1 MNHIAVDNTV
11 DLWQN
16 GFRLKTA
23 RQEVSQQQFIQ
34 CPSPQMYSLYNAILA
49 QHSRQLTPVR
59 CAEQTIA
66 QLHRYFEDV
75 VLENNLAALVVESL
89 PHSSRRPIRDRTR
102 VREMARAAT
111 RAFFFVR
118 PGDALNDLAIKANH
132 QNQEPVLLQRA
143 AGDRVNERFVVIA
156 DARFSAVL
164 ASVRGTEKDGSAG
177 GDEVIW
183 SFEPDIVYSALE
195 YLMARVTAEHPY
207 QAAAF
212 SSAVRTS
219 MPKATSLQLTVS
231 VTTKLARLLT
241 EQTGRE
247 IAINRIATAIRNTL
261 ELDSILQTTVDEVGR
276 ALNACHC
283 ALRVEG
289 EAIGQA
295 LTHCYFREENPDA
308 EAREKVFT
316 DIATY
321 NSRLAVSLK
330 SHVQDGEDTGE
341 PEADVETSSRL
352 AVVPLILRDRFMG
365 SLLVESED
373 GARMWEE
380 NELLLLHTV
389 ADQVTVAVN
398 QAHLFAQTQQQALT
412 DGLTG
417 CYNRRSFEMQ
427 LERDLHL
434 ATRLRQPLSLI
445 MLDVD
450 NFKHVNDTFGHEVGD
465 QALRTLADCLREE
478 LRGVDS
484 AARFGGDE
492 FAVILPQA
500 DLEGAMLVGER
511 LRARIEQTDVAGFG
525 SIKASFG
532 VATFPL
538 HASSRDT
545 LVVAADRALYTAKHG
560 GRNRVCLPST
570 DQANDDGAAAAPEA
584 MPELEEQLTVPS
596 VDQPTPLVGPTT

>member
-1 MNHIAVDNTV
+1 MAEWVCLEDPATRTPNN
-11 DLWQN
+11 
-16 GFRLKTA
+16 
-23 RQEVSQQQFIQ
+23 QFFTG
-34 CPSPQMYSLYNAILA
+34 PTPPMYSLYNAILA
-49 QHSRQLTPVR
+49 QHARQLTPVR

-75 VLENNLAALVVESL
+75 VLENNLGALVVESL
-89 PHSSRRPIRDRTR
+89 PHASRRPIRDRTR
-102 VREMARAAT
+102 VREMARAAA

-118 PGDALNDLAIKANH
+118 PGDALNNLAVKADHHNL
-132 QNQEPVLLQRA
+132 EPVLLQRA

-156 DARFSAVL
+156 DARFSALL
-164 ASVRGTEKDGSAG
+164 ASVRGKEQDGSAG

-183 SFEPDIVYSALE
+183 TFEPDIVYSALE

-207 QAAAF
+207 HAAAF

-231 VTTKLARLLT
+231 VTTKLARLLQ
-241 EQTGRE
+241 EQAGRE
-247 IAINRIATAIRNTL
+247 IAINRIATAIRNSF
-261 ELDSILQTTVDEVGR
+261 ELDSILQTTVNEVGR
-276 ALNACHC
+276 ALNAWHC

-289 EAIGQA
+289 EAVGQT
-295 LTHCYFREENPDA
+295 LTHCYFREDGNADT
-308 EAREKVFT
+308 EARTKVLT

-321 NSRLAVSLK
+321 NSRLSVSLK
-330 SHVQDGEDTGE
+330 SHVQDGEDGGE
-341 PEADVETSSRL
+341 PEAGAEARSPL
-352 AVVPLILRDRFMG
+352 AVVPLIFHGRFMG
-365 SLLVESED
+365 SLLVGSDDE
-373 GARMWEE
+373 GRTWEE

-398 QAHLFAQTQQQALT
+398 QAHLFAQIQQQALT

-445 MLDVD
+445 MLDID
-450 NFKHVNDTFGHEVGD
+450 NFKRVNDTSGHEAGD
-465 QALRTLADCLREE
+465 RALRTLADCLREE

-500 DLEGAMLVGER
+500 DLEGAMLVAER
-511 LRARIEQTDVAGFG
+511 LRARIDQTDVAGFG
-525 SIKASFG
+525 TISASFG
-532 VATFPL
+532 IATFPL

-545 LVVAADRALYTAKHG
+545 LVVAADRALYSAKHG
-560 GRNRVCLPST
+560 GRNRVCLPPS
-570 DQANDDGAAAAPEA
+570 DPANDDDLSAAPEA
-584 MPELEEQLTVPS
+584 FSEIEEQLTEPLVE
-596 VDQPTPLVGPTT
+596 QPTPVIGPAS